1 MLLLLLALPD
11 LPDEDR
17 LLARARHGDRRA
29 IAEIYERYFDALYQF
44 IRWRVDDPAVAEDLT
59 SDVFIKFLIAV
70 QGPNAPADSL
80 RGWLFRVARNSL
92 YDHYQRPFSTT
103 SLDEAL
109 PLAADADTE
118 AQLMRAMDIERVQ
131 QALRMLAVDQ
141 QEVLI
146 LRFGQMLNLE
156 ATAESMGKS
165 VSAIKSLQFRAINS
179 LRQALH
185 IAEGKAAYGEQ
196 RAD

>member
-17 LLARARHGDRRA
+17 LLARARRGDRRA
-29 IAEIYERYFDALYQF
+29 IGEIYERYFDAIYQF

-59 SDVFIKFLIAV
+59 SEVFIKLLSAL
-70 QGPNAPADSL
+70 QSYAAPADSL

-92 YDHYQRPFSTT
+92 YDHYQRPVPTT

-118 AQLMRAMDIERVQ
+118 AQFIRATEVERVQ
-131 QALRMLAVDQ
+131 HALRTLAVDQ

-156 ATAESMGKS
+156 ATADSMGKS

-179 LRQALH
+179 LRRALH
-185 IAEGKAAYGEQ
+185 IAEGEAVHGESWI
-196 RAD
+196 D

>member
-17 LLARARHGDRRA
+17 LLARARRGDRRA
-29 IAEIYERYFDALYQF
+29 IGEIYERYFDAIYQF

-59 SDVFIKFLIAV
+59 SEVFIKLLSAL
-70 QGPNAPADSL
+70 QSSAAPADSL

-92 YDHYQRPFSTT
+92 YDHYQRPVPTT

-118 AQLMRAMDIERVQ
+118 AQFIHATEVERVQ
-131 QALRMLAVDQ
+131 HALRTLAVDQ

-156 ATAESMGKS
+156 ATADSMGKS

-179 LRQALH
+179 LRRALH
-185 IAEGKAAYGEQ
+185 IAEGEAVHGESWV
-196 RAD
+196 D